1 MIPVAWSAGRIPWGS
16 HRGFDLYAAPVT
28 IWSPSGVVGTI
39 RGIDMARIILCS
51 KFKKELPGLEK
62 PPFAGEMG
70 KRIFESVSQEA
81 WNQWSKDVQIK
92 VLNEYRLNMADPRD
106 YKVLVEQMLRF
117 LGLEEGGVAEVENA
131 ERGRRQ

>member
-1 MIPVAWSAGRIPWGS
+1 MSRIV
-16 HRGFDLYAAPVT
+16 FCA
-28 IWSPSGVVGTI
+28 
-39 RGIDMARIILCS
+39 

-62 PPFAGEMG
+62 PPFSGDVG
-70 KRIFESVSQEA
+70 TRIFETVSAEA

-106 YKVLVEQMLRF
+106 YKVLVDQMMRF

-131 ERGRRQ
+131 ERGRKQ

>member
-1 MIPVAWSAGRIPWGS
+1 MQSVTESA
-16 HRGFDLYAAPVT
+16 AAEKE
-28 IWSPSGVVGTI
+28 IQ
-39 RGIDMARIILCS
+39 MARTVLCS

-70 KRIFESVSQEA
+70 KRIFESVSAEA

-92 VLNEYRLNMADPRD
+92 VLNEYRLNMGDPRD
-106 YKVLVEQMLRF
+106 YQVLVDQMMRF
-117 LGLEEGGVAEVENA
+117 LGLEAGTVAEVENA

>member
-1 MIPVAWSAGRIPWGS
+1 
-16 HRGFDLYAAPVT
+16 
-28 IWSPSGVVGTI
+28 
-39 RGIDMARIILCS
+39 MARTVMCS

-62 PPFAGEMG
+62 PPFSGDMG
-70 KRIFESVSQEA
+70 KKIYENVSAEA

-106 YKVLVEQMLRF
+106 YQVLVDQMLRF
-117 LGLEEGGVAEVENA
+117 LGLEEGQVAEVENS